1 MEKRKRDRYFID
13 VPVKLL
19 LSAEDKE
26 QETLTV
32 HTKNISSEGVLLSTD
47 TVLSQG
53 SKVKMEMVLPVNK
66 LLEMIGEQKKVLVR
80 VNGKV
85 IRTGDEGMAVKFDR
99 DYQITAMELE

>member
-19 LSAEDKE
+19 LSAEDSE